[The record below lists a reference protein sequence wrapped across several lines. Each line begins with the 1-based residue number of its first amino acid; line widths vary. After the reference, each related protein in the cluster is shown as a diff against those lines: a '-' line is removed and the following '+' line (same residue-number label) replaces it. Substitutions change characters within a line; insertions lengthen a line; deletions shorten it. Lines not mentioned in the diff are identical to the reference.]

1 MPSEVMGTPFPLR
14 IVFGI
19 EAAVLPAA
27 LAEINDVDVVRIAIV
42 TRTAIRDAL
51 TGDPFTL
58 GCLPS
63 VKWHQSSQNR
73 RIPYQHTERVCV

>member
-1 MPSEVMGTPFPLR
+1 MPSEVIGRPFPLSM
-14 IVFGI
+14 VFGI

-27 LAEINDVDVVRIAIV
+27 LAEITDVDVVRIAIV

-63 VKWHQSSQNR
+63 VKWRQAS
-73 RIPYQHTERVCV
+73 